1 MLFSFVNID
10 LLTPFFLFE
19 NLHLLWFNI
28 LLFSFDFLPRPI
40 SINYYIQL
48 LLSTYILFLSLLPW
62 LLRRPP
68 RLAPT
73 ARLLIQ
79 ALIARDSVRTVDRL
93 GSVVVAVNHLPP
105 LNMLDAPHVVV
116 LDVRNLNQVPSCLNQ
131 LPNSL
136 NQLPS
141 HLNQL
146 PSYLNQVPSS
156 LNLPESVE
164 IVVHYSLLLDMFDAL
179 HVVVPLLRDPNQVPS
194 RLGTVTNAVHHL
206 LLQRR
211 DM

>member
-136 NQLPS
+136 NQLPAIS
-141 HLNQL
+141 TNCPTISTNCPTVSTNCPAISTKCPAVSTKCPAVSTSPRVSGLWC
-146 PSYLNQVPSS
+146 
-156 LNLPESVE
+156 
-164 IVVHYSLLLDMFDAL
+164 IAHYYSICSM
-179 HVVVPLLRDPNQVPS
+179 HCMS
-194 RLGTVTNAVHHL
+194 
-206 LLQRR
+206 
-211 DM
+211 